1 MPGYEYYEDFEQY
14 ENGVGM
20 VISFAQEFTDLVRTL
35 KSSERSIRG
44 TMVTGKAAE
53 KLMEQCMKALNQKFP
68 NLQCDIQVIRNDF
81 FGPEITVTGLITG
94 TDVIGQLQ
102 GKDLGEF
109 LIVSS
114 CMLRD
119 DAFLDD
125 VTVSDVEKA
134 LGVPVLVSNGSAEDL
149 IGILLHQA
157 GIELEESD

>member
-1 MPGYEYYEDFEQY
+1 MCIRDRY

-102 GKDLGEF
+102 GRIWASL
-109 LIVSS
+109 
-114 CMLRD
+114 
-119 DAFLDD
+119 
-125 VTVSDVEKA
+125 
-134 LGVPVLVSNGSAEDL
+134 
-149 IGILLHQA
+149 
-157 GIELEESD
+157 